1 MIKEIL
7 VNVKQILEEDFLT
20 GEVTYG
26 DQEEF
31 SIAVQQVLVPGP
43 GRIYDPYKMSLECFR
58 NSETGGFYGTNLVT
72 FHTEAPVG
80 TEWQFFTLDGKK
92 LGFRLNRVFTV

>member
-1 MIKEIL
+1 MTKEIL
-7 VNVKQILEEDFLT
+7 VNVKQILEEDFFT

-43 GRIYDPYKMSLECFR
+43 GIIYDPYKMSLECFK
-58 NSETGGFYGTNLVT
+58 NTETGVFYGTNLIT
-72 FHTEAPVG
+72 FHTEVPVVQNG
-80 TEWQFFTLDGKK
+80 NFSHLMVKS
-92 LGFRLNRVFTV
+92 LASV